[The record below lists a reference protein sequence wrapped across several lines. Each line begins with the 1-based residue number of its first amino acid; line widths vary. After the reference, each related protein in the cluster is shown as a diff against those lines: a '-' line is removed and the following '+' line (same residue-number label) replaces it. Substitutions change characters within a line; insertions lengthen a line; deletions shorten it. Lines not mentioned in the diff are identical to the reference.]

1 LKGDSSITF
10 VHLLH
15 LQVFLLPHLRRLG
28 RLPALPAPTV
38 ARVQLL
44 FLVLAVGAGLI
55 AIPPIVASQTHFALR
70 LGGSLA
76 AIALSAYWVA
86 GYRRGRFLP
95 ALEPLEVAA
104 LFLVLRADP
113 GNPVLPLFGLLFRS
127 LYGGFPLAVARYGM
141 WIAALLIAH
150 DSRGGAEFHADIAR
164 ALGTGVAPPVM
175 QALRAAC
182 ERSENSERRLASLIQ
197 NSTDIVTVVDEDLMI
212 RWQAD
217 SIRRVLGHDPE
228 QLLGTPILDLVHE
241 HDRACI
247 RHYFAEARGE
257 PGISRT
263 LTARLRHGDGSYRHF
278 DVVAAN
284 RLHDPS
290 VLGFV
295 LNMRDVSDAW
305 QLEWELREL
314 AATREHEA
322 MHDPLT
328 GLANRRLLS
337 IRLDESLAVAEAQGR
352 DLTVML
358 IDLNRFKELN
368 DTLGHAAGDQLLQ
381 EIRPRLLAASSG
393 ASLVARIG
401 GDEFAVILAPGS
413 GAEDGGRIADRLRV
427 ALEEPFDVQGLTLRV
442 GASVG
447 IAVYP
452 EHADGA
458 DALLKRADVAMYSAK
473 KHGVGHEF
481 YNAAQDGHSRQRL
494 ALTGELPSAIDS
506 GQLVVYYQPK
516 VRLEDGAIVGVE
528 ALVRWQHPKHGLLG
542 PDRFVALAEH
552 AGVMRQLTHAVLDAA
567 LSQCASWRSE
577 GIDLCVAV
585 NLGAPNLLDAAF
597 PREVKA
603 LLDKWELPVTS
614 LQLEI
619 TETIVSNDRV
629 GMTKVL
635 RQLRALGVTLSLD
648 DFGVGSSSLSFLR
661 HLPVQELKIDRS
673 FVMNL
678 DADEQNAAMV
688 RMIIDLAHNLSM
700 RVVAEGIE
708 TKAIRDRL
716 ADYGCDDGQGFHLGR
731 SLPAVQLTALA
742 REFAGRQALH
752 RYQQR
757 VAAHAQSV

>member
-1 LKGDSSITF
+1 
-10 VHLLH
+10 
-15 LQVFLLPHLRRLG
+15 
-28 RLPALPAPTV
+28 V

-44 FLVLAVGAGLI
+44 FLVLAVGAALI
-55 AIPPIVASQTHFALR
+55 TIPSIMASHAEFAWP

-86 GYRRGRFLP
+86 GYRRGRFSL
-95 ALEPLEVAA
+95 ALEPVEVAA
-104 LFLVLRADP
+104 LFLVLHADP

-127 LYGGFPLAVARYGM
+127 LYGGFPLAVARYAI
-141 WIAALLIAH
+141 WIAALLGAH
-150 DSRGGAEFHADIAR
+150 DSRGSAEFHADIAR
-164 ALGTGVAPPVM
+164 ALGTGVAPLVM

-197 NSTDIVTVVDEDLMI
+197 NSTDIVTVVDAELMI

-228 QLLGTPILDLVHE
+228 QLLGTRILDLVHE
-241 HDRACI
+241 DDRAVLS
-247 RHYFAEARGE
+247 HYFAEARDE

-263 LTARLRHGDGSYRHF
+263 LTAQLRLADGSYRHF

-290 VLGFV
+290 VAGFV

-305 QLEWELREL
+305 ELESALREL

-337 IRLDESLAVAEAQGR
+337 ARLDEALAVAEAEGR

-368 DTLGHAAGDQLLQ
+368 DTLGHAAGDQLLR
-381 EIRPRLLAASSG
+381 EIRPRLLSASSG
-393 ASLVARIG
+393 AELVARIG
-401 GDEFAVILAPGS
+401 GDEFAVILSPGS
-413 GAEDGGRIADRLRV
+413 GAADAGRIAERLRV

-452 EHADGA
+452 EHADSA
-458 DALLKRADVAMYSAK
+458 DTLLKRADVAMYSAK

-481 YNAAQDGHSRQRL
+481 YDAAYDGHSLQRL
-494 ALTGELPSAIDS
+494 TLIGELPSAIAS
-506 GQLVVYYQPK
+506 GQLLVYYQPK
-516 VRLEDGAIVGVE
+516 FDLQDGVIVGVE
-528 ALVRWQHPKHGLLG
+528 ALVRWQHPVHGLLG
-542 PDRFVALAEH
+542 PEKFVALAEH
-552 AGVMRQLTHAVLDAA
+552 AGVMRPLTHAVLDAA
-567 LSQCASWRSE
+567 LSQCACWRTE

-585 NLGAPNLLDAAF
+585 NLSAPNLLDAAF
-597 PREVKA
+597 PDDVKG
-603 LLDKWELPVTS
+603 LLEKWGLPVTS

-619 TETIVSNDRV
+619 TETIVSNDRA
-629 GMTKVL
+629 GMISVL
-635 RQLRALGVTLSLD
+635 QQLRGLGVTLSLD

-673 FVMNL
+673 FIMDL
-678 DADEQNAAMV
+678 DVDEQNASMV
-688 RMIIDLAHNLSM
+688 RTIIDLAHNLDM

-716 ADYGCDDGQGFHLGR
+716 ADYGCDEGQGFLLGR
-731 SLPAVQLTALA
+731 PVPAVQLTALA
-742 REFAGRQALH
+742 RELAGRRALH

-757 VAAHAQSV
+757 VATHAELA